1 MAIDGLTE
9 GYVQHPWSII
19 RIIEGAIA
27 GDTDKVIRYSRRLA
41 DTYIKDEDQKF
52 ADCILSAIGEKE
64 VPMATMDG
72 KKTPKSDFQQLA
84 EDLMN
89 LTPIEVELLRIASE
103 NDMPPAG
110 VCSMV

>member
-1 MAIDGLTE
+1 MTNMVPIKKDTW
-9 GYVQHPWSII
+9 YVCVKGIYN
-19 RIIEGAIA
+19 AN
-27 GDTDKVIRYSRRLA
+27 
-41 DTYIKDEDQKF
+41 
-52 ADCILSAIGEKE
+52 GEKE

-89 LTPIEVELLRIASE
+89 LNPIEVELLRLTSE

>member
-1 MAIDGLTE
+1 MTNNKNQKWEIIHIIDKALHHKDDGVKA
-9 GYVQHPWSII
+9 YA
-19 RIIEGAIA
+19 R
-27 GDTDKVIRYSRRLA
+27 KLA
-41 DTYIKDEDQKF
+41 DKYRQEGENKF
-52 ADCILSAIGEKE
+52 ADCILSAIGDKE

-89 LTPIEVELLRIASE
+89 LNPIEVELLRLTSE

>member
-1 MAIDGLTE
+1 MTNNKNQKWEIIHIIDKAL
-9 GYVQHPWSII
+9 QHKDDGVKAYA
-19 RIIEGAIA
+19 R
-27 GDTDKVIRYSRRLA
+27 KLA
-41 DTYIKDEDQKF
+41 DKYRQEGENKF
-52 ADCILSAIGEKE
+52 ADCILSAIGDKE

-84 EDLMN
+84 EDLIN
-89 LTPIEVELLRIASE
+89 LNKEMWEIIHISE

>member
-1 MAIDGLTE
+1 MTNNKNQKWEIIHIIDKAL
-9 GYVQHPWSII
+9 QHKDDGVKAYA
-19 RIIEGAIA
+19 R
-27 GDTDKVIRYSRRLA
+27 KLA
-41 DTYIKDEDQKF
+41 DKYRQEGENKF
-52 ADCILSAIGEKE
+52 ADCILSAIGNKE

-89 LTPIEVELLRIASE
+89 LNPIEVELLRLASE